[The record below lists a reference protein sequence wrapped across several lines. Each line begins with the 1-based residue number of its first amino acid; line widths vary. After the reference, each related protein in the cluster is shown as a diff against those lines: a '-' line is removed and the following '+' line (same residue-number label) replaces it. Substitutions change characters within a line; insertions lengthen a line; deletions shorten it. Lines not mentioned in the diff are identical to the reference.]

1 MLKAGTGSEEGT
13 PLLPGVS
20 DRFHGTVGIRVRTG
34 RHAPD
39 SRKIAQ
45 LGRRVCDRSG
55 MEPNA
60 FNVVSGSEA
69 GQPQC
74 LGNGLVSDDSGIVIA
89 HESHAPFAS
98 HVPKNTRLAFPWR
111 AGYTFSRTALELDL
125 R

>member
-20 DRFHGTVGIRVRTG
+20 DRFHGTVGVRVRTG

-45 LGRRVCDRSG
+45 LGRRVCDRG
-55 MEPNA
+55 RMEPNA
-60 FNVVSGSEA
+60 FNAVSGLEA

-74 LGNGLVSDDSGIVIA
+74 FGNGLMRDDVRSVIA
-89 HESHAPFAS
+89 YESDAPLASHAP
-98 HVPKNTRLAFPWR
+98 KNTSWQFHFR
-111 AGYTFSRTALELDL
+111 AVSS
-125 R
+125 